1 MDTNKIIKKED
12 VILDTPPDMEKLMKM
27 DYDSLKTHTLKINVS
42 RETIENIKDDDKAR
56 IFMINE
62 CLRLQPPFPQLVN
75 PVIISEEHDL
85 ETMKKIITGKY
96 VKHIRRKDNKYSHSE
111 CTTESYLVRLQQRD
125 IDCDNKANLLKNI
138 DDEVS
143 SLNLEDYNTKE
154 AIMKFACNNGKS
166 SGEKKKRATSLQKR
180 LLREGYNNRHRITN
194 YAISVY

>member
-1 MDTNKIIKKED
+1 MDTNKIITREN
-12 VILDTPPDMEKLMKM
+12 IIYDTPPDMEKLMKM
-27 DYDSLKTHTLKINVS
+27 DNDSLKTHTLKLNVS

-75 PVIISEEHDL
+75 PVIIREEHDL
-85 ETMKKIITGKY
+85 EAMKKVITGKY
-96 VKHIRRKDNKYSHSE
+96 VKHIRGKDNKYSHSE
-111 CTTESYLVRLQQRD
+111 CTTESYILRLQQRD
-125 IDCDNKANLLKNI
+125 IDCDNKTKLLKNI

-154 AIMKFACNNGKS
+154 AIMKFACDNGKS
-166 SGEKKKRATSLQKR
+166 SGEKKKRATTLQKR

>member
-1 MDTNKIIKKED
+1 MNTNKIITREN
-12 VILDTPPDMEKLMKM
+12 IIYDTPPDMEKLKKL
-27 DYDSLKTHTLKINVS
+27 DYDSLKTHTLKLNVS

-85 ETMKKIITGKY
+85 ETMKKVITGKY
-96 VKHIRRKDNKYSHSE
+96 VKHIRGKDNKYIHSE
-111 CTTESYLVRLQQRD
+111 CTTESYIVRLQQRD
-125 IDCDNKANLLKNI
+125 IDCENKTKLLKNI

-143 SLNLEDYNTKE
+143 SLNLEDYKTRE

-166 SGEKKKRATSLQKR
+166 SGEKKKRAISLQKR
-180 LLREGYNNRHRITN
+180 LLSEGYNNRHRITN

>member
-1 MDTNKIIKKED
+1 MNTNKIITREN
-12 VILDTPPDMEKLMKM
+12 IIYDTPPDMEKLKEL
-27 DYDSLKTHTLKINVS
+27 DYDSLKTHTLKLNVS
-42 RETIENIKDDDKAR
+42 RETIENINDEDKAR

-62 CLRLQPPFPQLVN
+62 CLRLQPPFPQQVN

-85 ETMKKIITGKY
+85 ETMKKVITGKY
-96 VKHIRRKDNKYSHSE
+96 VKHIRGKDNKYSHSE
-111 CTTESYLVRLQQRD
+111 CTTESYIVRLQQRD
-125 IDCDNKANLLKNI
+125 VDCDNKTKLLKNI

-143 SLNLEDYNTKE
+143 SLNLEDYKTKE
-154 AIMKFACNNGKS
+154 EIMKFACDNGKS